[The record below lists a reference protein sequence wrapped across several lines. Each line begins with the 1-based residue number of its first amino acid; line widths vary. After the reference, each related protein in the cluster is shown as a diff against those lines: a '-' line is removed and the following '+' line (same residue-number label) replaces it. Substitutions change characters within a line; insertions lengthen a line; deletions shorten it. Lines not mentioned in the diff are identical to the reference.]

1 MQYSRVS
8 LINVYELEH
17 SLDVDLSQIMSAIL
31 KYVNLFY
38 PYAYFIISSTF
49 NLLMVVTILTPQKK
63 SVHVWPMMKSLQIR
77 RSIVFQIS
85 ILAFTLA
92 NIRLN
97 SSVSSRTLIHYSVY
111 ACKLLSFIIHITST
125 ASQWGFAICLFVIR
139 CYISK
144 DKQSLKRVIQ
154 IGVPIFILLLTFVY
168 SLDLIFLDLNPLTNV
183 NNNETAILYCSIEDK
198 RVLLI
203 RDGLDFLVFFVMPFT
218 NLYFHAYRLRPM
230 LRYYPTMKCLFQII
244 FIFFFLPNMLVTTV
258 HNVNIYF
265 EKDEKEKASLWL
277 DMLFTLTLILS
288 NSSFLIIVLLNAYF
302 NTHTRHILYKFFCFP
317 CFVIKKINNLERD
330 FAGEERS
337 FFSENNISVERY

>member
-17 SLDVDLSQIMSAIL
+17 SLDANLCHLLRNIL
-31 KYVNLFY
+31 DYVNFFY
-38 PYAYFIISSTF
+38 PYAYAIIGSTF
-49 NLLMVVTILTPQKK
+49 NFIMVIALLTRQKK
-63 SVHVWPMMKSLQIR
+63 SFQLYTVGIGSF
-77 RSIVFQIS
+77 VFQINL
-85 ILAFTLA
+85 LAFALA
-92 NIRLN
+92 NIKLN

-203 RDGLDFLVFFVMPFT
+203 RDGLDFLVFFVMPYAT
-218 NLYFHAYRLRPM
+218 LYYNAYRLRPM
-230 LRYYPTMKCLFQII
+230 LNYYPTMKGLLPLI
-244 FIFFFLPNMLVTTV
+244 FIIMFLPNVLVTLV
-258 HNVNIYF
+258 HNIQMYVD
-265 EKDEKEKASLWL
+265 KLKATSLWF
-277 DMLFTLTLILS
+277 DVLFTLTLILN
-288 NSSFLIIVLLNAYF
+288 NSFFLIVTVMHAYF
-302 NTHTRHILYKFFCFP
+302 NKHTRYILYKIFCFP
-317 CFVIKKINNLERD
+317 CFIVKKINNLERD
-330 FAGEERS
+330 IFGDEKS
-337 FFSENNISVERY
+337 FFSENNIVCIKKDEK